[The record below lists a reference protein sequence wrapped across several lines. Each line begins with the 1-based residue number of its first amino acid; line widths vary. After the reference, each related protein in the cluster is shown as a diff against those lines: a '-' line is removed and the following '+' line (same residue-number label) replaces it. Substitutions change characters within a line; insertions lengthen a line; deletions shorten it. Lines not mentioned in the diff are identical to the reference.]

1 MATSTE
7 IDFVLEH
14 IRHYLSIDPSYTD
27 IKSVFCG
34 LRPLVKG
41 GDKSTAALSRDHH
54 INISESGMI
63 TITGGKWT
71 IYRRMAEDT
80 INMAVQIFHLP
91 AEKSQTTHLHLHGYM
106 EDVDFELP
114 FYYYGSDGDQILNMV
129 NENPSLS
136 ERIHANFPN
145 IIAEVHWAVKEEMC
159 MTIEDFLAR
168 RTRMLFL
175 DAKASVEA
183 SETVA
188 NIMAGLLG
196 KDENWTTSQ
205 VKDYTLLA
213 NSYLPNLNPGTA

>member
-1 MATSTE
+1 
-7 IDFVLEH
+7 
-14 IRHYLSIDPSYTD
+14 
-27 IKSVFCG
+27 
-34 LRPLVKG
+34 
-41 GDKSTAALSRDHH
+41 
-54 INISESGMI
+54 
-63 TITGGKWT
+63 
-71 IYRRMAEDT
+71 MAEDT

-129 NENPSLS
+129 NVNPSLS
-136 ERIHANFPN
+136 ERIHSNFPN
-145 IIAEVHWAVKEEMC
+145 IVAEVHWAVKEEMC

-168 RTRMLFL
+168 RSRMLFL

-196 KDENWTTSQ
+196 KDENWITSQ
-205 VKDYTLLA
+205 VKEYTVLA
-213 NSYLPNLNPGTA
+213 NSYLPNLNPGIA